1 MDWKQLRIRLDIYKS
16 GSNEKFFLFN
26 FLFMGKFVNPGV
38 DSEVSGRGLLTG
50 NTIEQQQQ
58 R

>member
-1 MDWKQLRIRLDIYKS
+1 
-16 GSNEKFFLFN
+16 
-26 FLFMGKFVNPGV
+26 MGKFVNPGV